1 MLPPEQAACG
11 LQIRGVFPFLCK
23 PQKKAKKPQ
32 TQKTSGGRAGSGWGT
47 RREPR
52 LPPPPRPL
60 PPLEPSGAGS
70 AEPRGCPA
78 PPAGPGCT
86 HRCCSCCSPPAAPSP
101 PSSGRLRAS
110 RRRGQKRGW
119 WGWAGLPAHLPGRLL
134 LRDGAGLGAPAAGG
148 PASPARPSGRAAAPG
163 NPCAPAPLLPGPV
176 SPACPGLEGRR
187 RRRVWWQQRVG
198 SRALAQRWDEAQPGQ
213 GFLRWGGF
221 FLLQRLGE
229 GAVEAGGCVSGE
241 VLCCG
246 SPAAGLGR
254 GTRGARC
261 EAAGSIHAQERWNRD

>member
-1 MLPPEQAACG
+1 MLPAEQAACG
-11 LQIRGVFPFLCK
+11 LRVRGVFPFLCR
-23 PQKKAKKPQ
+23 PQKKKKRQRNPKPR
-32 TQKTSGGRAGSGWGT
+32 KTAVAEPGQAGGRGRNPGC
-47 RREPR
+47 
-52 LPPPPRPL
+52 RPL
-60 PPLEPSGAGS
+60 PGPSRRWSRAGR

-86 HRCCSCCSPPAAPSP
+86 HRCCSCGSPPAAPSP

-110 RRRGQKRGW
+110 RRWR
-119 WGWAGLPAHLPGRLL
+119 GWAGLPAHLPGRLL

-163 NPCAPAPLLPGPV
+163 DPCTPAPLLPGPV
-176 SPACPGLEGRR
+176 PPACPGLEGRR
-187 RRRVWWQQRVG
+187 RRRVWWQQQVG
-198 SRALAQRWDEAQPGQ
+198 SRALAQRRDEAQPRQ
-213 GFLRWGGF
+213 GFLPWGGF

-241 VLCCG
+241 VLCCV
-246 SPAAGLGR
+246 SPAAGLGC

-261 EAAGSIHAQERWNRD
+261 EAADSIHMQERWNRD